1 MTGPDLRTCAR
12 VHDDDPHVLSAEGEE
27 TVCPRAAA
35 AQQAAT
41 LKYWID
47 DGSADDGCAFDTRTP
62 EVAGSGVP
70 AQTLRA
76 LAAFSVQC
84 DAAASAWAAED
95 RSLAELAQIPYGLT
109 IAHIRQTANSS
120 RG

>member
-1 MTGPDLRTCAR
+1 MTTIR
-12 VHDDDPHVLSAEGEE
+12 VLSAEGEE
-27 TVCPRAAA
+27 TVWPRAAA

-76 LAAFSVQC
+76 ARRVFADRC
-84 DAAASAWAAED
+84 DAGAAVSG
-95 RSLAELAQIPYGLT
+95 GLVPALGDPGSRDST
-109 IAHIRQTANSS
+109 DTATQTP
-120 RG
+120 

>member
-1 MTGPDLRTCAR
+1 MTTIR
-12 VHDDDPHVLSAEGEE
+12 VLSAEGEE
-27 TVCPRAAA
+27 TVWPRAAA

-84 DAAASAWAAED
+84 DAAAVSGGQATRDAAASAWAAED
-95 RSLAELAQIPYGLT
+95 RSLAELAQIPHGLT